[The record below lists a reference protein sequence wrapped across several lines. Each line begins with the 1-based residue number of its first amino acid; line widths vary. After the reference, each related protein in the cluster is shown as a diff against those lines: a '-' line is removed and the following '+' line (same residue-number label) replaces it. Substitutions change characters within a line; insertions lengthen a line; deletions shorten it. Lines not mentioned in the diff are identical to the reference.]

1 MSSARIPALGAHRLA
16 DGRWSF
22 CVWAPHRSR
31 VDVRLLDQSDR
42 VETLERTDDGYHVGL
57 LENVRA
63 GDRYF
68 FRLDG
73 DLERPDPASRFQP
86 EGVHAPS
93 ACVANDFAWSRDVWR
108 TPSIEH
114 LVLYELHPAAFTE
127 HGTLDAA
134 IERLDALAELGITAI
149 SLTPVA
155 QNPGERNWGYDGV
168 DLFAVSK
175 AYGGPEALKRLVDA
189 CHARSLAV
197 VLDVVYNHLG
207 PEGNY
212 LRDFGP
218 YFTDRYHTPWGDAL
232 NFDGAESDHVRR
244 FFIENALQWI
254 DEFRID
260 GLRLDAVHA
269 IVDSTAKPF
278 LEELTEAVHERAATL
293 DRTVYVIAESADNDA
308 RLLRPAEIG
317 GFGMDAQ
324 WSDDFHH
331 ALHALLTGER
341 QGYYEDFGRVRDL
354 AAAFERGYVYEGR
367 YSPYRRRRHGR
378 SAAGVPAQRFV
389 VYAQNHDQVG
399 NRAKGDRLST
409 IVSFEKQKLAAAAIL
424 LSPFVPM
431 LFMGEEYG
439 DPAPFLYFVD
449 HQDPDLQRAV
459 REGRRAEFAAFGW
472 TEEPPDPF
480 DIETFNRSR
489 LDFALRDQPSHSHLL
504 ALHAELLR
512 LRREHP
518 VLRRLDRERLHAEA
532 NESERTLLIRRW
544 NPGGAT
550 CALLLAFDDEPKRI
564 SLPLPPGAWRPV
576 IASCDEQWGGTGGV
590 GPEVIQS
597 SGEAQMD
604 LPSAGFILF
613 DREA

>member
-1 MSSARIPALGAHRLA
+1 MRPPAAPSLGAHPLE

-22 CVWAPHRSR
+22 CVWAPARER
-31 VDVRLLDQSDR
+31 VEVRLIDQNDR
-42 VETLERTDDGYHVGL
+42 IEPLHRDPAGYHHAIL
-57 LENVRA
+57 DHVRA
-63 GDRYF
+63 GERYL
-68 FRLDG
+68 FRLEG

-93 ACVANDFAWSRDVWR
+93 ACVASDFPWSTDVWR
-108 TPSIEH
+108 APSLEN
-114 LVLYELHPAAFTE
+114 LALYELHPAVFTE
-127 HGTLDAA
+127 PGTLDAA
-134 IERLDALAELGITAI
+134 IERLDALVDLGITTI

-168 DLFAVSK
+168 DLFAVSR
-175 AYGGPEALKRLVDA
+175 AFGGPEALKRFVDA
-189 CHARSLAV
+189 CHQRSLGV
-197 VLDVVYNHLG
+197 ILDVVYNHLG

-269 IVDSTAKPF
+269 IIDSTAKPF

-293 DRTVYVIAESADNDA
+293 DRVVHVIAESADNDA

-378 SAAGVPAQRFV
+378 SASGVPAKRFV

-399 NRAKGDRLST
+399 NRAEGDRLST
-409 IVSFEKQKLAAAAIL
+409 IVSFEKQKLAAGAVL

-449 HQDPDLQRAV
+449 HRDPDLKRAV
-459 REGRRAEFAAFGW
+459 REGRKGEFAAFGW
-472 TEEPPDPF
+472 NEDPPDPF

-489 LDFALRDQPSHSHLL
+489 LDFTLRDKPPHSHLL
-504 ALHAELLR
+504 ALHKELLR

-518 VLRRLDRERLHAEA
+518 VLRRLDRERLHAQA
-532 NESERTLLIRRW
+532 NESERTLLLRRW
-544 NPGGAT
+544 NPDGAA
-550 CALLLAFDDEPKRI
+550 CALLLAFDDEPKRV

-576 IASCDEQWGGTGGV
+576 IASCDEQWGGTGGL
-590 GPEVIQS
+590 GQEVLQS
-597 SGEAQMD
+597 SGEAQMN

-613 DREA
+613 DRES